1 MYIIGID
8 PGHGGSD
15 SGAVG
20 FGYREKDIALKIS
33 LILRKKLQD
42 RGFKVVMS
50 RDSDYRLSE
59 NLSADLS
66 ARANIFNQAN
76 CHAVLSIHLNSAQQP
91 AWGMET
97 YTWDGNTTAN
107 RFGDTLHQ
115 AILNAKLYGTN
126 RGRKY
131 ANYAILRETDAV
143 AALVETAFINSDDVY
158 HVAGKEEAWASTLCN
173 AICTY
178 FNVSNQPQKQA
189 PSSSSASQIISKPS
203 ATLEQMQ
210 AWASKKGAAKW
221 FIDEAKNYYEIT
233 KKKGVNPT
241 GVYAQSAI
249 ETGYGNFGGVIDES
263 YHNPCGMKITAGGG
277 NYDPNAHKRFKDWE
291 EGITAQVD
299 HLLLYAGQV
308 QKETPDPRH
317 FPFIQG
323 KAKTWQGLGGNWAP
337 SIEYGNKIVRLMQ
350 EIEQV
355 PKTPSSQKKSYQVPE
370 WAINQYEKAKE
381 NGFTDGTRLDSP
393 PTRLEM
399 ALIAQRVYEKLESLM
414 NKK

>member
-15 SGAVG
+15 SGAIG
-20 FGYREKDIALKIS
+20 FGYREKDIALKIA

-76 CHAVLSIHLNSAQQP
+76 CHAVLSIHLNSATQP

-97 YTWDGNTTAN
+97 YTWDGNNTAN
-107 RFGDTLHQ
+107 RFGDTIHQ
-115 AILNAKLYGTN
+115 AILDAKLYGTN

-131 ANYAILRETDAV
+131 ANFAILRETDAV

-158 HVAGKEEAWASTLCN
+158 HVAGKEEAWANALCN
-173 AICTY
+173 GICAY

-189 PSSSSASQIISKPS
+189 PSSSNTHQIISKPS

-221 FIDEAKNYYEIT
+221 FIDEAKTYYDIA

-249 ETGYGNFGGVIDES
+249 ETGYGKFGGVIDES

-337 SIEYGNKIVRLMQ
+337 STEYGNKIVRLMQ

-355 PKTPSSQKKSYQVPE
+355 PKPPSSQKKSYQVPE
-370 WAINQYEKAKE
+370 WAIHQYEKAKE

-399 ALIAQRVYEKLESLM
+399 ALIAQRVYEKIENLM